1 MPIRNLIF
9 VLILLSAGASA
20 QTLTMLSEATS
31 KMPSGTSFQARD
43 ESGHLYRGHLVCRRA
58 GRLLRRGSM
67 TLVFDDP
74 LHVVNSDPEGIIRPR
89 LSKKR
94 LALQLGGSALAGKV
108 VDDSIDR
115 AVAPGKARYIGL
127 AVTVVAIFWQ
137 RGSDAKLQP
146 GDTVDV
152 EPGR

>member
-1 MPIRNLIF
+1 MPIRNLVF

-20 QTLTMLSEATS
+20 QTLTMLTEATS

-43 ESGHLYRGHLVCRRA
+43 KSGHLYHGHLVCRRA

-115 AVAPGKARYIGL
+115 SVAPWTARYIGL
-127 AVTVVAIFWQ
+127 AVTVVAILWQ